1 MRRIA
6 TLTLVLAVWPLFAA
20 AESVNTSTPTLTY
33 GVKTLSFD
41 RWCQDDQRY
50 PESRCDARLPGD
62 VMAFE
67 DYRAR
72 VERYDL
78 QYEKDR
84 TKEHEFERDMF
95 KHDHSQPQPTPDV
108 IAPSPQ

>member
-6 TLTLVLAVWPLFAA
+6 TLTLALAVWPVLAWGQG
-20 AESVNTSTPTLTY
+20 VSTASPTLTY

-50 PESRCDARLPGD
+50 PASRCDARLPDD
-62 VMAFE
+62 VTAFE
-67 DYRAR
+67 DYRSS

-84 TKEHEFERDMF
+84 TKEHEFERDMLR
-95 KHDHSQPQPTPDV
+95 HDHSQPQPMPDV
-108 IAPSPQ
+108 IAPAPQ